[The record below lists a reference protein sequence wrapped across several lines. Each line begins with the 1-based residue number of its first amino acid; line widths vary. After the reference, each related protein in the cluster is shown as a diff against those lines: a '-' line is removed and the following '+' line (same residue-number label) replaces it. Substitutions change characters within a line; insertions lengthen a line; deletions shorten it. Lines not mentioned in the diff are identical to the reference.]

1 MVNSFDERYNKLS
14 KLTFSEYE
22 EIKDEFDSDDIYLIE
37 DEDLLEVFIE
47 NSLDVKNKS
56 YIARKVK
63 GIANNINDDID
74 SQMFVDIVDDLIKL
88 INIVD
93 K

>member
-1 MVNSFDERYNKLS
+1 MVNSIDERYNELS

-37 DEDLLEVFIE
+37 DEDLIEVFVE

-56 YIARKVK
+56 YVARKVI
-63 GIANNINDDID
+63 GIAKNINDDIN
-74 SQMFVDIVDDLIKL
+74 SQMFVDILDDLIKL
-88 INIVD
+88 INKVD

>member
-1 MVNSFDERYNKLS
+1 MVNSIDERYNELS

-37 DEDLLEVFIE
+37 DEDLIEVFVE

-56 YIARKVK
+56 YVARKVI
-63 GIANNINDDID
+63 GIAKNINDDIN

-88 INIVD
+88 IDKVD